1 MLMTSS
7 DQPEAAKIP
16 RILLVDDHAM
26 FREQIAQLIIQ
37 DFGLEVCGQ
46 ADNLRDALALARKTK
61 PDLAI
66 VDISLNG
73 SGGLELLKE
82 FKAQGFTFPSLV
94 LSMHEESLYA
104 ERVIAAGARG
114 YITKHQNSDTLQ
126 AAIRRVLSGKIY
138 LSERFMEAMVD
149 KMAGMGKAASSLDR
163 LADRELEVLRLIGE
177 GRTTREISD
186 ILHLA
191 MTTVDTYRTRIKEKL
206 GLANGT
212 ELVRFASRR
221 VMENA

>member
-1 MLMTSS
+1 MTSS

-46 ADNLRDALALARKTK
+46 ADNLRDALALARKAK